1 VCIFHLPFYRLVV
14 FVGLGMQDMR
24 RHLQRHDADVDQ
36 IRGLVNGVFDNIERN
51 RLEQTAMV

>member
-1 VCIFHLPFYRLVV
+1 
-14 FVGLGMQDMR
+14 MQDMR
-24 RHLQRHDADVDQ
+24 RHLQRHDADVDH